1 MNKIYRVVWNS
12 TLMQW
17 VVTSELGR
25 GKIKRATNKALA
37 GLAILLAPM
46 AQASECNTSTLT
58 CDLDRHWSSSA
69 NNYKAGAVDIN
80 DGQTYRINGPE
91 TYDYAEGSYKVY
103 NSINDLIAAGYI
115 DAEPL
120 PPEDKQV
127 NLGSKSQNITITDPI
142 TNASTVVSVYSSDAM
157 SELESG
163 YSRGGYGVAKSGPV
177 DVYYQTR
184 FVTVTDGTADIYADG
199 LEIAGGHRDTQLIY
213 ADSTVSGQAATAIWN
228 SQNTVYFGTER
239 DYSTAPTDT
248 ATARV
253 STYKGDFSAFDGT
266 TTSVNSLSDLQ
277 SYNNWLISKIQS
289 GELDIASYDA
299 ELQKAY
305 TTVSTNYTF
314 NMLPPDPDP
323 ILTQPAGASALLM
336 ANGDQAK
343 VILSETGSITGDIR
357 GPGVGST
364 DATVFRLTNGGTGI
378 NDGVIETTY
387 YTATVLSGSSFFNNG
402 KITTGTQDNGVPG
415 LGVYVANAGSRF
427 INTNELNIS
436 PSFWS
441 DSQRSSGMAKGITVS
456 DYASATNEGTINI
469 GITEGDKGRALVG
482 GAYGVVVGENGIFTN
497 SGEMY
502 IGRSPGGDDVYAA
515 PKSAAIV
522 VDAGNAGTVNNE
534 GSITLGTMTDG
545 AVGIRVQ
552 SEGTHDVTN
561 SGTIRILS
569 NGNDGEFVAKQ
580 NIGIF
585 ADNGAKG
592 IKNTGLIDIQGTNSI
607 GIKTLSGGQVSSS
620 GDINITGGADPAT
633 GLRNYGAWAEGA
645 GSQIDISGTV
655 NLKGDGAIGV
665 HARDQGTINLSGNA
679 AVTFADGESQIGYYV
694 YGTGSKIV
702 NTSTGAQE
710 VTTKKSTLMRLDGG
724 AAFMGSALA
733 TSTMTASGESSTVI
747 VATGAGTTVDSG
759 GMTVNVSGK
768 NATGFVI
775 EGGAE
780 GTIDAATTINLT
792 GEGAIAAIADGQGHD
807 LTGAARTMTDAEKQA
822 TILSAG
828 AHLHSALNGVTGY
841 IARNLASLTNSG
853 DIYFYGQRTTGIK
866 VEEGASGHNSGHI
879 TLNGAGSTG
888 LVATAST
895 ADTQLTSTGNITL
908 NGDWDG
914 ADESTRSVG
923 VKASGDKVN
932 VTIGD
937 GVNAATIN
945 LHGAGTVGVY
955 ATAGSQVTLKDK
967 VNVTFDS
974 NKSDQVGFWVDGE
987 GSTISTQAS
996 SSPTLVHGDGAT
1008 LFNVT
1013 NGAAMSGD
1021 LNLNL
1026 SGKANSSKVTAGIR
1040 VNGEG
1045 STATLGSSSH
1055 LTIGTNATGVIAEDG
1070 GQAVIAAGAA
1080 FTLSGDNAMVGH
1092 AIGEESRVENRATV
1106 TSLAG
1111 STGSTAFKAQDGGT
1125 ITNQG
1130 NINLSA
1136 GSGHT
1141 AIDIDNGHVVNTGN
1155 IIANGTAIHIKGSE
1169 STISNSGTIEAV
1181 DGVAAIHVDAGAGL
1195 NLSAASTTGKIVAR
1209 GTADGILLDT
1219 GALSL
1224 NVADTFIDLSDASS
1238 TGIGIHNVAG
1248 IEGITLDNTRIDVG
1262 GNGIGIKTGATLA
1275 KNNSGTINVNNGTG
1289 ILVQN
1294 ENGSAAATSLDISD
1308 SAALTINV
1316 TGSGTGIKATLDS
1329 NDRTLKSNAN
1339 VNINSA
1345 TGGPAIDVSGA
1356 KTVNN
1361 AGKLISQS
1369 TVAGGSV
1376 MDVHEAATISNSG
1389 TIQAASADLTAIAMS
1404 NSGDK
1409 TFTNSGNIVG
1419 KMDFASGDNT
1429 INLNAGTVDGD
1440 ILASGGANHL
1450 TATGGSVHTGNV
1462 VLAGDKNNTV
1472 TVTDAAT
1479 LGDLT
1484 MGDGDNSLTA
1494 IAGAVLGAS
1503 TLGAGDNTIV
1513 LTNATTGTV
1522 TAGDGNNSLTAG
1534 GATTSGAMT
1543 FGNGDNQ
1550 LALSDTATV
1559 NGAITTGTG
1568 KNSLTLS
1575 DSAHIDSFSGAAGGE
1590 HHVTVKGN
1598 ATFDTLDA
1606 GTGGNADSL
1615 TFDNAD
1621 YTLAASA
1628 DVQHFDMLN
1637 LRNGASFTTNQQI
1650 QMGDGATTSGRIDID
1665 ENSALNLTATG
1676 SYTLNH
1682 ALSGDGLI
1690 DVQSGT
1696 DFNFGSSAG
1705 SQFAGTVQMNSE
1717 TFSLSGLNTAA
1728 LTNATLKVM
1737 ADNVTTVG
1745 SGVQTIGGLGFDG
1758 GTVDFDVSIPNAAT
1772 AGSRIA
1778 ANTLDASGTGNVM
1791 INSDGF
1797 DNATPPVVDES
1808 KSLLDQQNETL
1819 VQLVSANSVTG
1830 EGGNLKLVDENGN
1843 VLSNSTAIDV
1853 LQNGVHAA
1861 DGWYDYRLTTKD
1873 DDGTA
1878 NGLYVGYGLTRLDLL
1893 THGNDKLVI
1902 NTAGSQEKTFSAQ
1915 ITGSGDLGVRA
1926 GDGADALTLSNLEN
1940 SYTGETDLQSGTLIL
1955 GTDNALG
1962 QTASLNMAA
1971 GTTVD
1976 MNGKTQTVGALA
1988 GGIASTL
1995 MFNGGDLTLKNG
2007 GSSSG
2012 ALTGSGSLTV
2022 AGGTLNVNNAN
2033 ADLSVTT
2040 TVKAGAE
2047 AILSDVLALGTG
2059 SVVADGDVTLN
2070 NADGTFANALSGS
2083 GTLNSQNGSDVRLG
2097 GDNTAFS
2104 GVMTIDDDA
2113 SLTVSEAKHVGAT
2126 SEIQNANRFIV
2137 DNAAAMTLDTVVSSV
2152 GDLIKRSVGTLTL
2165 AVDNLFS
2172 GELRVEEGVV
2182 AISQDANLGDG
2193 SQSNR
2198 TVLDGGD
2205 LQITA
2210 DITTARN
2217 VTLNQSG
2224 SVIVDDGVTATMN
2237 GWDALG
2243 NATSAFTKE
2252 GAGTLIWTGDNSA
2265 NRADVNIA
2273 NGVLQ
2278 IADLTNLASSTGTV
2292 NLSAPGTL
2300 SIYKTVADDLDFTRT
2315 LAGSGTL
2322 QVDLGDSDSAFTFNA
2337 SAAGGDF
2344 SGTVAMNNGR
2354 FVLDEAADATMAG
2367 ATLALNGGDGKL
2379 GHMKLE
2385 GEHAMGGLT
2394 FNGGQLEVDYSSSTH
2409 RPTGHLTVDTLDATG
2424 GGTLAVNTPDSL
2436 PNPLPDPG
2444 ASLFDQDDGVY
2455 DQIVAAQTVNGAGSQ
2470 LALTQADGAPLGEDT
2485 VVGLE
2490 QNGVVAGNAHY
2501 NYFGAVTDD
2510 GLYLGYGLTQ
2520 LDAFADQSIVLS
2532 NAGAVDNKLGAKL
2545 TGDGGFTFNAAD
2557 TIYIGNAASDYRG
2570 ASDVNSGKVV
2580 LITDNG
2586 FGQTSA
2592 LNMQSGTQ
2600 VDLNGNAQTVG
2611 ELNTAD
2617 GSVLD
2622 INGGEL
2628 TVTNGGLAAGI
2639 VTGAGHLTLAGGTL
2653 NVTQN
2658 NSGYTGTTRIDEG
2671 ATATL
2676 SKPQGLG
2683 KGAISLDG
2691 TLNLDT
2697 ARGTLFNALSGNG
2710 DVTLTHNAD
2719 IYLGGNNQ
2727 HFSGQFDI
2735 TSGSTLTATAASHLG
2750 DATVSNSGT
2759 LALDTDSRWTLSNT
2773 VEGSGTLIKR
2783 GTGTVLLDADNVQA
2797 GLTSIEN
2804 GALQLGETAAT
2815 TANLRSDVT
2824 IGEYGVLGGYGT
2836 VTGNV
2841 TNAGN
2846 LVMGD
2851 ALTGS
2856 GHGTFT
2862 IDGDY
2867 IGNDGTVIFN
2877 TDLEGDNASTDRLNI
2892 TGDSTG
2898 TSKVTVVSA
2907 RGEGAQTVDGIKL
2920 IDVQGQSTGTFT
2932 LNGRAVA
2939 GAYEYFLYQGGVST
2953 PDDGDWYLRSTL
2965 EDNGGDDNNGGGNG
2979 GGDDNGGG
2987 SDTPTLRPEAGGYVA
3002 NMAAAN
3008 QLFRLRLED
3017 REGRAENSS
3026 LWLRQ
3031 TGSRLKHR
3039 DGSGQLHTATNSY
3052 VIQGGGEL
3060 FSLDTA
3066 DNGRAGFGVMAG
3078 YGNAQSKTY
3087 SRRTG
3092 YKSDSSVD
3100 GYTVGVYG
3108 TWYQNAATLDG
3119 AYVDSWA
3126 QYSWLDASVSGD
3138 GLSGE
3143 SYNMDGF
3150 SASLEAG
3157 YRLPL
3162 YESDYGRV
3170 YLTPQGQVS
3179 WSGITAD
3186 TVRESNGTKVTSSGE
3201 NNVQTRLGV
3210 KISRDSVSSLDKG
3223 KGKLFTVYAETNWL
3237 YNSEQPG
3244 ATMDGKTVSQAGS
3257 RNVAELKV
3265 GAEGKLNKH
3274 LNVWTNVAQQVGDK
3288 GYNDTAVMLGLKYKF

>member
-199 LEIAGGHRDTQLIY
+199 LEIAGGHRDTQLVY

-534 GSITLGTMTDG
+534 GIITLGTMTDG

-552 SEGTHDVTN
+552 SEGTHDVT
-561 SGTIRILS
+561 
-569 NGNDGEFVAKQ
+569 
-580 NIGIF
+580 
-585 ADNGAKG
+585 
-592 IKNTGLIDIQGTNSI
+592 
-607 GIKTLSGGQVSSS
+607 
-620 GDINITGGADPAT
+620 
-633 GLRNYGAWAEGA
+633 
-645 GSQIDISGTV
+645 
-655 NLKGDGAIGV
+655 
-665 HARDQGTINLSGNA
+665 
-679 AVTFADGESQIGYYV
+679 
-694 YGTGSKIV
+694 
-702 NTSTGAQE
+702 
-710 VTTKKSTLMRLDGG
+710 
-724 AAFMGSALA
+724 
-733 TSTMTASGESSTVI
+733 
-747 VATGAGTTVDSG
+747 
-759 GMTVNVSGK
+759 
-768 NATGFVI
+768 
-775 EGGAE
+775 
-780 GTIDAATTINLT
+780 
-792 GEGAIAAIADGQGHD
+792 
-807 LTGAARTMTDAEKQA
+807 
-822 TILSAG
+822 
-828 AHLHSALNGVTGY
+828 
-841 IARNLASLTNSG
+841 
-853 DIYFYGQRTTGIK
+853 
-866 VEEGASGHNSGHI
+866 
-879 TLNGAGSTG
+879 
-888 LVATAST
+888 
-895 ADTQLTSTGNITL
+895 
-908 NGDWDG
+908 
-914 ADESTRSVG
+914 
-923 VKASGDKVN
+923 
-932 VTIGD
+932 
-937 GVNAATIN
+937 
-945 LHGAGTVGVY
+945 
-955 ATAGSQVTLKDK
+955 
-967 VNVTFDS
+967 
-974 NKSDQVGFWVDGE
+974 
-987 GSTISTQAS
+987 
-996 SSPTLVHGDGAT
+996 
-1008 LFNVT
+1008 
-1013 NGAAMSGD
+1013 
-1021 LNLNL
+1021 
-1026 SGKANSSKVTAGIR
+1026 
-1040 VNGEG
+1040 
-1045 STATLGSSSH
+1045 
-1055 LTIGTNATGVIAEDG
+1055 
-1070 GQAVIAAGAA
+1070 
-1080 FTLSGDNAMVGH
+1080 
-1092 AIGEESRVENRATV
+1092 
-1106 TSLAG
+1106 
-1111 STGSTAFKAQDGGT
+1111 
-1125 ITNQG
+1125 
-1130 NINLSA
+1130 
-1136 GSGHT
+1136 
-1141 AIDIDNGHVVNTGN
+1141 
-1155 IIANGTAIHIKGSE
+1155 
-1169 STISNSGTIEAV
+1169 
-1181 DGVAAIHVDAGAGL
+1181 
-1195 NLSAASTTGKIVAR
+1195 
-1209 GTADGILLDT
+1209 
-1219 GALSL
+1219 
-1224 NVADTFIDLSDASS
+1224 
-1238 TGIGIHNVAG
+1238 
-1248 IEGITLDNTRIDVG
+1248 
-1262 GNGIGIKTGATLA
+1262 
-1275 KNNSGTINVNNGTG
+1275 
-1289 ILVQN
+1289 
-1294 ENGSAAATSLDISD
+1294 
-1308 SAALTINV
+1308 
-1316 TGSGTGIKATLDS
+1316 
-1329 NDRTLKSNAN
+1329 
-1339 VNINSA
+1339 
-1345 TGGPAIDVSGA
+1345 
-1356 KTVNN
+1356 
-1361 AGKLISQS
+1361 
-1369 TVAGGSV
+1369 
-1376 MDVHEAATISNSG
+1376 NSG

-1745 SGVQTIGGLGFDG
+1745 SGVQTIGGLSFDG

-1808 KSLLDQQNETL
+1808 KNLLDQQNETL

-1971 GTTVD
+1971 DTTVD

-2083 GTLNSQNGSDVRLG
+2083 GTLNSQNGSDVRLS

-2137 DNAAAMTLDTVVSSV
+2137 DNAAAMTLDTVVSGV

-2165 AVDNLFS
+2165 AADNLFS

-2265 NRADVNIA
+2265 NRADVNVA

-2470 LALTQADGAPLGEDT
+2470 LALTLADGAPLGEDT

-2965 EDNGGDDNNGGGNG
+2965 EDNGGDDNNGGGGN